1 MSDLQLII
9 CIISQ
14 LSLKKKAWILTNT
27 WRLWE
32 SEDAKL
38 WALRVYQTVSC
49 LCHIWIMDELVIINP
64 TSSGTA
70 VWWSGGRAKGRTEH
84 RKQPSGAGA
93 RQPEPDS
100 RSPTAGARQPEREE
114 RARSLSEGKESE
126 FEEEREWWRS
136 CWGNRRQCASGALT
150 RTGCLSLLRV
160 SKFVLQHLVC
170 EAVMELIRG
179 FHNI

>member
-84 RKQPSGAGA
+84 RKQPSGA
-93 RQPEPDS
+93 R
-100 RSPTAGARQPEREE
+100 ARQPEREE

-126 FEEEREWWRS
+126 FEEEREWRRS

-160 SKFVLQHLVC
+160 SKFVSQHLVC